1 MFHIKNE
8 AEKATVYIYGTIGKD
23 YWDEDSSNTAKN
35 FSQTL
40 DELGNRPID
49 IRIDS
54 CGGDVYEGFA
64 IASAIQ
70 RYEGQVTAYVDG
82 MAASA
87 ASYIAIMADKVVM
100 SSFAQ
105 FMIHNAW
112 TFACGNAHELMD
124 VIKQLEGLDDTIAR
138 LLATRT
144 GSELDEIKAA
154 MAAETWY
161 TAEQALEVGFCDEV
175 IETKQRNAA
184 CLDRD
189 LMRNFKHVPDGL
201 LEKSHIE
208 NNLPIEASSLVL
220 GNHVYTIKE

>member
-1 MFHIKNE
+1 MFYVKNE
-8 AEKATVYIYGTIGKD
+8 VEKATVYIYGTIGKD

-35 FSQTL
+35 FSKTL
-40 DELGNRPID
+40 DELDGRPVD

-70 RYEGQVTAYVDG
+70 RYEGQTTAYIDG
-82 MAASA
+82 VAASA
-87 ASYIAIMADKVVM
+87 ASYVAIMADKVVM
-100 SSFAQ
+100 TSFAQ

-112 TFACGNAHELMD
+112 TFASGNARELAD

-138 LLATRT
+138 LLAART
-144 GSELDEIKAA
+144 GTELDAIKAA

-161 TAEQALEVGFCDEV
+161 PAEQALESGFCDEV
-175 IETKQRNAA
+175 IEVKQRNAA

-189 LMRNFKHVPDGL
+189 LMRTFKNVPDEL
-201 LEKSHIE
+201 NEKSHLE
-208 NNLPIEASSLVL
+208 NNLPTEEKVLLL
-220 GNHVYTIKE
+220 GNCVYTI